1 MSNTTNSSD
10 NSDNSAIKNKKGPAP
25 ITMKESSSFLLT
37 LLGKL
42 FVLGI
47 VVVVGTCLVY
57 TCRVAQSNI
66 LPTDMNFTPYTDVIP
81 TIVGGDKVVN
91 IDIVKTTEGIFST
104 KLIFPLAENID
115 DLRNK
120 GFIGYLNKLK
130 DPKADNSFYLYI
142 ATTIQQILANNL
154 AIINWVYGSIINNFF
169 NESMIIFLA
178 PFLSIFVN
186 FCTSIINGFY
196 FAFLLFYNLPL
207 FFSTTT
213 SDKTAWASNS
223 MWSFMNWW
231 KTLIVVWVAILVFL
245 FVGIGIIVPAV
256 ATLSTIFCALL
267 PLFMTAKKVD
277 GEGVGAGGG
286 TGTNKSSYSIKDALK
301 NVLKYKM
308 SLIMYIISFFVIVD
322 ANASFGGYEAFIAVV
337 ACLLLFFFTNVYKQ
351 YVPADA
357 TGWTN
362 DFTQA
367 IKLSQADALAEGF
380 EQAIKTAELKKEQ
393 ELAAQEKEL
402 EQKKNDE
409 IALTDNKERQT
420 EGLPKGWEQK
430 VTADGKIVYVDHNT
444 GTTQW
449 EKPIMGGKRIP
460 RKNTSRKN
468 MAKIL
473 IVEQ

>member
-1 MSNTTNSSD
+1 MSNTTDSSD

-91 IDIVKTTEGIFST
+91 IDIVKTAEGIFST
-104 KLIFPLAENID
+104 KLIFPLAENMN

-154 AIINWVYGSIINNFF
+154 AIINWVYGSIVNNFF
-169 NESMIIFLA
+169 NESMIILLA
-178 PFLSIFVN
+178 PFLSIFVY

-196 FAFLLFYNLPL
+196 FAFLWFYNLHL
-207 FFSTTT
+207 LLSTTT
-213 SDKTAWASNS
+213 SDKTEWTTNS
-223 MWSFMNWW
+223 LWSFMSWW
-231 KTLIVVWVAILVFL
+231 KTYIIIWVAILVFL
-245 FVGIGIIVPAV
+245 FFGLGIIIPIV
-256 ATLSTIFCALL
+256 ATLSTMFCWLL

-277 GEGVGAGGG
+277 GDGIGAG
-286 TGTNKSSYSIKDALK
+286 TAKASYSIKDALK

-337 ACLLLFFFTNVYKQ
+337 ACLLLYFFTNVYKQ
-351 YVPADA
+351 YVPTDA

-367 IKLSQADALAEGF
+367 TKLSHSEASSEEFDK
-380 EQAIKTAELKKEQ
+380 AIKTDALKKEQ

-409 IALTDNKERQT
+409 IALADNKERQS

-430 VTADGKIVYVDHNT
+430 VTADGKILYVDHNA

-449 EKPIMGGKRIP
+449 DKPIMCGKRVP

>member
-1 MSNTTNSSD
+1 MSNTTNSTD

-25 ITMKESSSFLLT
+25 ITMKESGSFLLI

-57 TCRVAQSNI
+57 TCRVSQSNI

-91 IDIVKTTEGIFST
+91 IDIVKTAEGIFST
-104 KLIFPLAENID
+104 KLIFPLAENMS

-130 DPKADNSFYLYI
+130 DPKANNSFYLYI

-154 AIINWVYGSIINNFF
+154 AIINWVYGSIVNNFF

-178 PFLSIFVN
+178 PFLSVFVN

-213 SDKTAWASNS
+213 SDKTAWTSNS

-231 KTLIVVWVAILVFL
+231 KTLIVVWVAILAFL

-256 ATLSTIFCALL
+256 AALSTIFCALL

-277 GEGVGAGGG
+277 GEGD
-286 TGTNKSSYSIKDALK
+286 TTNASYSIKDALK

-337 ACLLLFFFTNVYKQ
+337 ACLLLYFFTNVYKQ
-351 YVPADA
+351 YIPTGA

-367 IKLSQADALAEGF
+367 TKLSQSDALAEDF
-380 EQAIKTAELKKEQ
+380 DQAIKTDALKKEQ
-393 ELAAQEKEL
+393 EVAAQEKEL

-409 IALTDNKERQT
+409 IALADNKERQS

-444 GTTQW
+444 GTTHW
-449 EKPIMGGKRIP
+449 DKPIMGGKRATP
-460 RKNTSRKN
+460 RKNTSRKK
-468 MAKIL
+468 MTKIL

>member
-1 MSNTTNSSD
+1 MSNTTDSSD

-81 TIVGGDKVVN
+81 TIVGGDKIVN
-91 IDIVKTTEGIFST
+91 IDIVKTAEGIFST

-256 ATLSTIFCALL
+256 ATLSTIFCTLL
-267 PLFMTAKKVD
+267 PLFMKAEKVD
-277 GEGVGAGGG
+277 GDGVGAGAGA
-286 TGTNKSSYSIKDALK
+286 TKSSYSIKDALK

-322 ANASFGGYEAFIAVV
+322 ANASFGGYEAFIAII
-337 ACLLLFFFTNVYKQ
+337 ACLLLYFFTNVYKQ
-351 YVPADA
+351 YIPADA

-367 IKLSQADALAEGF
+367 TKLSQADALAEDF
-380 EQAIKTAELKKEQ
+380 DQAIKTAALKKEQ
-393 ELAAQEKEL
+393 EVAAQEKEL

-409 IALTDNKERQT
+409 IALADNKERQS

-468 MAKIL
+468 IAKIL

>member
-25 ITMKESSSFLLT
+25 ITMKESGSFLLT

-91 IDIVKTTEGIFST
+91 IDIVKTAEGIFST
-104 KLIFPLAENID
+104 KLIFPLTENIE
-115 DLRNK
+115 DLK
-120 GFIGYLNKLK
+120 KEGFIGYLNKLK

-154 AIINWVYGSIINNFF
+154 AIINWVYGSIVNNFF

-178 PFLSIFVN
+178 PFLSVFVN

-196 FAFLLFYNLPL
+196 FAFLWFYNLPL
-207 FFSTTT
+207 LFSTTT

-231 KTLIVVWVAILVFL
+231 KTLIVVWVAILAFL
-245 FVGIGIIVPAV
+245 FLGLGIIVPAV

-267 PLFMTAKKVD
+267 PLFMKAEKVD
-277 GEGVGAGGG
+277 GAGAGG
-286 TGTNKSSYSIKDALK
+286 TGTNKASYSIKDALK
-301 NVLKYKM
+301 NVIKYKM

-337 ACLLLFFFTNVYKQ
+337 ACLLLYFFTNVYKQ
-351 YVPADA
+351 YVPTDA

-367 IKLSQADALAEGF
+367 TKLSQADALAEDF
-380 EQAIKTAELKKEQ
+380 DQAIKTAALKKEQ

-402 EQKKNDE
+402 DQE
-409 IALTDNKERQT
+409 LTDNKEGQ
-420 EGLPKGWEQK
+420 
-430 VTADGKIVYVDHNT
+430 NT
-444 GTTQW
+444 GLSESPVSAPDSGSVTTQGNSVDLAKDFDNILL
-449 EKPIMGGKRIP
+449 EKPIIGGKRVIP

-468 MAKIL
+468 MEKIL